1 MSELDK
7 IKKQQQEMIEARKRK
22 QGIESAEPL
31 PSAGGALQPSTP
43 REKWENYWYHYKW
56 HTMAGIFVLIFLG
69 IALSHM
75 LFPTRYDVSLTLVS
89 KESFEGAN
97 QVMLPGLE
105 SFCEDYDGNGK
116 TAVDFT
122 AFQLSGVGMT
132 PQMEE
137 MNRMKLMA
145 HSSLAENFVYL
156 LDDTGYTQLTEIGM
170 DFLDLDRWI
179 SSGRVDGDR
188 YRLDDSELAKR
199 LGVDQLLDV
208 MYLCFVDYTQFE
220 DGWESD
226 RDLFQAYER
235 NRSFFENL
243 VQADS

>member
-31 PSAGGALQPSTP
+31 PSAGGVLQPSTP

-56 HTMAGIFVLIFLG
+56 HTMAGIFILIFLG

-105 SFCEDYDGNGK
+105 SLCEDYDGNGK

-137 MNRMKLMA
+137 MNRMKLTA
-145 HSSLAENFVYL
+145 HSSFAENFVYL

-170 DFLDLDRWI
+170 DFLDLDGWI

-199 LGVDQLLDV
+199 LGVDQLLDG